1 MNISLQGKKKCS
13 IFPGLIFYA
22 LVVFIQ
28 LVYGKED
35 LNYWN
40 EKYNSK
46 LLNPYD
52 MEDLIQGI

>member
-1 MNISLQGKKKCS
+1 MNLLLQDKRRCS
-13 IFPGLIFYA
+13 IFPGLNLYA
-22 LVVFIQ
+22 LVVFLQ

-52 MEDLIQGI
+52 MEDLIKGI